1 MEFLHKQKNI
11 LLSIVTILIVKL
23 KPKIL
28 FILHLPPPMHG
39 AALVGN
45 LIKNNALL
53 NKNFRSDYINLSA
66 SNNLNE
72 IGKFGIFKLF
82 RIFKVQCSV
91 LKKLIFNRY
100 DLCYVTLTSS
110 GLGFYKDAVIVLLV
124 KLFRIKI
131 VFHFHNKGVSKHKI
145 NYLNNFL
152 YSFVFKNTNSILLSD
167 YLYYD
172 LQSYVKH
179 SNIHICHNGIMPL
192 NQINSFVK
200 PLNDAKCKLLFL
212 SNMMKEKGVLEL
224 LNACVA
230 LKNQNY
236 NFECHF
242 AGNWMDITEDYFN
255 DFVSKNDLKNY
266 VFAHG
271 RIIGDEKFELFKSS
285 DIFVFPTYYD
295 CFPLAL
301 LEAMDFSLPIIS
313 TYEGGIQ
320 DLVIENY
327 NGFLIKQKDTNSLI
341 DKISHLISHPEL
353 RLKMGENGNKLFN
366 EKFTLK
372 QFEEKF
378 SQIITELTI
387 K

>member
-1 MEFLHKQKNI
+1 
-11 LLSIVTILIVKL
+11 
-23 KPKIL
+23 
-28 FILHLPPPMHG
+28 MHG

-53 NKNFRSDYINLSA
+53 NKKFRSDYINLSA

-72 IGKFGIFKLF
+72 IGKFGIFKIF
-82 RIFKVQCSV
+82 RILKVQCSV
-91 LKKLIFNRY
+91 LIKLIFNRY
-100 DLCYVTLTSS
+100 DLCYVTLASS
-110 GLGFYKDAVIVLLV
+110 GLGFYKDALIVALV
-124 KLFRIKI
+124 KFFRVKI
-131 VFHFHNKGVSKHKI
+131 VFHFHNKGVSKHKK

-152 YSFVFKNTNSILLSD
+152 YSFIFKNTNSILLSD

-172 LQSYVKH
+172 LESYVKP

-192 NQINSFVK
+192 NQINAFVK

-224 LNACVA
+224 LNACA
-230 LKNQNY
+230 ELKNQNY

-271 RIIGDEKFELFKSS
+271 RIIGNEKNELFNNS
-285 DIFVFPTYYD
+285 DIFVLPTYSD
-295 CFPLAL
+295 CFPLVL

-372 QFEEKF
+372 QFEENF